1 MLDGLYD
8 ERLYLSTTMLSRT
21 KVGDISF
28 FFFFFFFSQM
38 SVPQFAVRLGAQS
51 ES

>member
-21 KVGDISF
+21 KVGDISS
-28 FFFFFFFSQM
+28 FFFFFSQM

>member
-21 KVGDISF
+21 KVGDMIS
-28 FFFFFFFSQM
+28 FFFFFFSQM
-38 SVPQFAVRLGAQS
+38 SVPQFAVRQGAQS

>member
-1 MLDGLYD
+1 MLNGLYD

-28 FFFFFFFSQM
+28 FFFFFFSQM